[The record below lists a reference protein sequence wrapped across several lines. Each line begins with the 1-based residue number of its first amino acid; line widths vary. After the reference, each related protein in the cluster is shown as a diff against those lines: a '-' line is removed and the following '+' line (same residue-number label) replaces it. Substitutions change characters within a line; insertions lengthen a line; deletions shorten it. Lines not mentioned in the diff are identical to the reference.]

1 MSNENVLLTQGGYIF
16 PGNIGSYQPSPPLAS
31 YNVFPPQHILSSP
44 PLVSVPGVDFYGRYS
59 RLPPLNSPS
68 SDVSGTAERD
78 FRIIPWDELKSLLT
92 EESSD
97 VRAESG
103 LLSDGRAFAQ
113 RSPRRDA
120 YFLFPSKSAYILYFT
135 HYYFSRENLDR
146 DQTIR
151 GMMLDNCAIA
161 IDKIIEAPR
170 LASIGTTID
179 DMKVAVESGSNIL
192 CVLNAPDGRCYLRRI
207 DGYPG
212 NTQNAH
218 SASALSVEAGARASF
233 DGSLSRSQLTE
244 RPVPSTSADLEFVSN
259 LSAMLAP
266 SIYGVQGPNPID
278 AGLLYPTQ
286 NAFVRPGTRPPSA
299 AAPVAA
305 ASAIS
310 TINAAMAGMNLGQPT
325 PHHHAAQVAPH
336 LLTQLAAMPQHLAAT
351 LAAIN
356 QRNPVPAFPVSFGQN
371 PFSAG
376 QGRSTAPTPHSHQ
389 SQIFHHQQQQHR
401 RATPPPPVSVPPP
414 QTTSAASVAANVLN
428 LQLPGAPYNFQSMH
442 EAASSAHFVHG
453 YPAHTYDSWI
463 PESQPTQLRSTS
475 SSSASS
481 QHPPISIQQQQQQAI
496 HIYSPPTNLSP
507 VNLVN
512 SSNASAGMVAPANA
526 SASVAEATG
535 TKTVTAPASEN
546 ASNDEKIVAT
556 STTAS
561 ITTNKNT
568 NMGSAQPS
576 SSRDDSANAA
586 VKEIGSVE
594 TVNRRPTQLAQQ
606 VHSRPNSSGS
616 GKMKFKSGKG
626 GHHQRVMHSNR
637 SPPSASVASVGA
649 STGASAAAAATS
661 LKDVTASVGTMEPSE
676 GLGHETPWATS
687 YDHFLRGCVSTSHG
701 MQRYCYQS
709 HEINVGQVN
718 TRIEVSKSTIYLEAN
733 CDGGNTDCKCAYFD
747 AFTESR
753 ERQLVSSALLI
764 AELSTHTED

>member
-16 PGNIGSYQPSPPLAS
+16 PGSIGSYQPSPPLAS

-44 PLVSVPGVDFYGRYS
+44 PLVSVPSVDFYGRYS

-68 SDVSGTAERD
+68 SDTSSTVERD
-78 FRIIPWDELKSLLT
+78 FRIIPWDELKSLLA

-212 NTQNAH
+212 NMQTVH
-218 SASALSVEAGARASF
+218 SASTLPVEAGTRASF
-233 DGSLSRSQLTE
+233 DGSLTRGQMTE

-266 SIYGVQGPNPID
+266 SIYGVQGPSPID
-278 AGLLYPTQ
+278 ASLIYPTQ

-325 PHHHAAQVAPH
+325 PSHHHPAQVAPH

-371 PFSAG
+371 PFSTG
-376 QGRSTAPTPHSHQ
+376 QGRSTAPTHGHQ
-389 SQIFHHQQQQHR
+389 SQIFHHQQQHR
-401 RATPPPPVSVPPP
+401 RATPPPPTSVPPP

-428 LQLPGAPYNFQSMH
+428 LQLPGAPYNFQNMH

-453 YPAHTYDSWI
+453 YPTHTYDSWI
-463 PESQPTQLRSTS
+463 PEVTNAALVNNGIHLQYSPHIVAWPPQSQPTQLRSTS
-475 SSSASS
+475 SSSVSS
-481 QHPPISIQQQQQQAI
+481 QHPSMSIQQQQPM
-496 HIYSPPTNLSP
+496 HMYPPSANLSP

-512 SSNASAGMVAPANA
+512 SSNASSGLMAPPANA
-526 SASVAEATG
+526 STSVIEATG
-535 TKTVTAPASEN
+535 AKSAAPAPEN
-546 ASNDEKIVAT
+546 SGNDEKIVAT
-556 STTAS
+556 SAAASVTAS
-561 ITTNKNT
+561 KATNLGPT
-568 NMGSAQPS
+568 QAS
-576 SSRDDSANAA
+576 SSKDDSVNTA
-586 VKEIGSVE
+586 VKEAGSVE
-594 TVNRRPTQLAQQ
+594 TVNRRPAQLAQQ

-616 GKMKFKSGKG
+616 GKTKFKSGKG
-626 GHHQRVMHSNR
+626 GHHQRVTHSNR
-637 SPPSASVASVGA
+637 SPPSVSVVSTGS
-649 STGASAAAAATS
+649 STGASSVAAATS
-661 LKDVTASVGTMEPSE
+661 LKDAAASMTCIAS
-676 GLGHETPWATS
+676 
-687 YDHFLRGCVSTSHG
+687 SHL
-701 MQRYCYQS
+701 S
-709 HEINVGQVN
+709 SF
-718 TRIEVSKSTIYLEAN
+718 TRF
-733 CDGGNTDCKCAYFD
+733 CHDGSPVPYFPP
-747 AFTESR
+747 
-753 ERQLVSSALLI
+753 SALYLLNI
-764 AELSTHTED
+764 GVLCSWPIFDLDHLYTLSFSVLRPSAI

>member
-31 YNVFPPQHILSSP
+31 YNVFPPQHILSP
-44 PLVSVPGVDFYGRYS
+44 PPFVPVPAADFYGRYS

-68 SDVSGTAERD
+68 SDTFGTSERD
-78 FRIIPWDELKSLLT
+78 FRIISWDELKSLLT
-92 EESSD
+92 EESPD

-179 DMKVAVESGSNIL
+179 DMKVAVENGSSTL

-212 NTQNAH
+212 STQTAH
-218 SASALSVEAGARASF
+218 IASTLPAEAGTRASF
-233 DGSLSRSQLTE
+233 DGCLSRSGMTE

-266 SIYGVQGPNPID
+266 SIYGVQGPSPLD
-278 AGLLYPTQ
+278 ATLIYPTQ

-310 TINAAMAGMNLGQPT
+310 TLNAAMAGMNLSQPAPPP
-325 PHHHAAQVAPH
+325 PHHHPAQVAPH
-336 LLTQLAAMPQHLAAT
+336 LLSQLAAMPQHLAAT

-356 QRNPVPAFPVSFGQN
+356 QRNPVPAFPVPFGQN

-376 QGRSTAPTPHSHQ
+376 QGRSTAPTPHAHQ
-389 SQIFHHQQQQHR
+389 SQIFHHQQQHR
-401 RATPPPPVSVPPP
+401 RATPPPSASVPPP
-414 QTTSAASVAANVLN
+414 PPQNTSATSVAANVLN
-428 LQLPGAPYNFQSMH
+428 LQLPGAPYNFQSIH
-442 EAASSAHFVHG
+442 EAASSTHFVHG
-453 YPAHTYDSWI
+453 YPTHAYDSWI
-463 PESQPTQLRSTS
+463 PEVTNATLVNNGIHLQYSPHIVAWPPQNQPTQIRSTS
-475 SSSASS
+475 SSSVSS
-481 QHPPISIQQQQQQAI
+481 QHPPISIQQQQPM
-496 HIYSPPTNLSP
+496 HILSLPTNLSS
-507 VNLVN
+507 VNPVN
-512 SSNASAGMVAPANA
+512 SSNASVGLVAPATA
-526 SASVAEATG
+526 SASVVETTG
-535 TKTVTAPASEN
+535 TKTATPPAPESVG
-546 ASNDEKIVAT
+546 NDENVAAT
-556 STTAS
+556 STA
-561 ITTNKNT
+561 TNKNT
-568 NMGSAQPS
+568 SLGSAQPS
-576 SSRDDSANAA
+576 SSRDDSTNAV
-586 VKEIGSVE
+586 VKETGSAE
-594 TVNRRPTQLAQQ
+594 TVNKKPAQLAQQ

-616 GKMKFKSGKG
+616 GKIKFKSSKG
-626 GHHQRVMHSNR
+626 GHHQRVPHSNR
-637 SPPSASVASVGA
+637 SPPIASVTGA
-649 STGASAAAAATS
+649 GASAAAAATS
-661 LKDVTASVGTMEPSE
+661 SKNATASMT
-676 GLGHETPWATS
+676 WITS
-687 YDHFLRGCVSTSHG
+687 SHLSSFSRSCHDGCLASPLSFQHRCT
-701 MQRYCYQS
+701 
-709 HEINVGQVN
+709 
-718 TRIEVSKSTIYLEAN
+718 LL
-733 CDGGNTDCKCAYFD
+733 
-747 AFTESR
+747 
-753 ERQLVSSALLI
+753 LVHL
-764 AELSTHTED
+764 

>member
-68 SDVSGTAERD
+68 SDTSGTVERD

-179 DMKVAVESGSNIL
+179 DMKVAVESGSNVL

-212 NTQNAH
+212 NTQTAP
-218 SASALSVEAGARASF
+218 SASTLPVEVGTRASF
-233 DGSLSRSQLTE
+233 DGSLSRGQMTE
-244 RPVPSTSADLEFVSN
+244 RPVPSTSADIEFVSN

-266 SIYGVQGPNPID
+266 SIYGVQGPSPID
-278 AGLLYPTQ
+278 ASLLYPTQ
-286 NAFVRPGTRPPSA
+286 NAFVRPGTRPPPA

-325 PHHHAAQVAPH
+325 PPPHHHATQVAPH

-356 QRNPVPAFPVSFGQN
+356 QRNPVSAFPVSFGQN

-376 QGRSTAPTPHSHQ
+376 QSRSTGPTPHGHQ
-389 SQIFHHQQQQHR
+389 SQIFHHQQQQQHR
-401 RATPPPPVSVPPP
+401 RATPPPPVSVPSS
-414 QTTSAASVAANVLN
+414 QTTSAASVATSVLN
-428 LQLPGAPYNFQSMH
+428 LQLPGTPYNFQNMH

-463 PESQPTQLRSTS
+463 PEVTNATLVNSGMHLQYSPHIVAWPPQSQPTQLRSTS

-481 QHPPISIQQQQQQAI
+481 QHPPISIQQQQI

-512 SSNASAGMVAPANA
+512 SSNAPAGLVAPPANA
-526 SASVAEATG
+526 STSVDEATG
-535 TKTVTAPASEN
+535 TKTVTAPAPEN
-546 ASNDEKIVAT
+546 AGNDEKVAAT

-561 ITTNKNT
+561 ITANKSN
-568 NMGSAQPS
+568 NLGSAQPS
-576 SSRDDSANAA
+576 PSRDDSANAA
-586 VKEIGSVE
+586 VKEIGSLE
-594 TVNRRPTQLAQQ
+594 TVNRRPAQLAQQ

-616 GKMKFKSGKG
+616 GKTKFKSSKG
-626 GHHQRVMHSNR
+626 GHHQRVTHSNR
-637 SPPSASVASVGA
+637 SPPSASVASVGT

-661 LKDVTASVGTMEPSE
+661 LKDATASVGAMEPSE
-676 GLGHETPWATS
+676 G
-687 YDHFLRGCVSTSHG
+687 F
-701 MQRYCYQS
+701 
-709 HEINVGQVN
+709 
-718 TRIEVSKSTIYLEAN
+718 
-733 CDGGNTDCKCAYFD
+733 
-747 AFTESR
+747 
-753 ERQLVSSALLI
+753 SSAF
-764 AELSTHTED
+764 AYQDGTSRTE